1 MYPIVEDDDNMLEDE
16 HELRGEL
23 CDGVTMSDLHSHV
36 SRGKSEVV
44 SLRTFRISHAGE
56 PRSWLWLSDP
66 VWLSRDPDRVTQ
78 ETLWLF
84 WV

>member
-36 SRGKSEVV
+36 SRERVKSFPLGLSGYRMPE
-44 SLRTFRISHAGE
+44 SLVPGFG
-56 PRSWLWLSDP
+56 
-66 VWLSRDPDRVTQ
+66 
-78 ETLWLF
+78 
-84 WV
+84 